1 MARADTEEEGL
12 MGLHDQQN
20 NRNTVVRKITTSE
33 AAVSLLSSYFSR
45 RFASG
50 W

>member
-12 MGLHDQQN
+12 MGSHDQQST
-20 NRNTVVRKITTSE
+20 RSTVVRKNTTSE
-33 AAVSLLSSYFSR
+33 AAISLLSSYFSR